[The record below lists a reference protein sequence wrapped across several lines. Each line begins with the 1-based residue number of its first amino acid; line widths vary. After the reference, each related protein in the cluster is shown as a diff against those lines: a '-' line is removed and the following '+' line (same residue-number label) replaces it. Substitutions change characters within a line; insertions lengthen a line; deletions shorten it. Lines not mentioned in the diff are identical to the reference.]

1 MKKLIA
7 IILLTIISTASY
19 AWTQRPPLPVASC
32 SIHTPYG
39 LPDSSTPVKFICRE
53 GYLSAYDSTAKIPKV
68 VTYTLRPEN
77 VLGCVVRSN
86 GFDSDQSIAN
96 GPTPQDYTGTG
107 YDKGHLAPDGD
118 MSYSKQVEYESFLMT
133 NMTPQAPSLNRGIW
147 KLLETSVR
155 SWVLTT
161 NQSFTIYAGGV
172 YNSKDKK
179 IGSGVVVP
187 RVFYKIVINNQTGE
201 VAAWAFPHDA
211 PYGNLGTNLIKFR
224 TSVEI
229 IERETGIKFYLPSNA
244 NELLPSLEWQT
255 DFGYLTEAKR
265 KKCGNTA
272 KEE

>member
-7 IILLTIISTASY
+7 IILLTSISASTP
-19 AWTQRPPLPVASC
+19 AWTQRQPLPIASC

-39 LPDSSTPVKFICRE
+39 LPESSTPVKFICRE
-53 GYLSAYDSTAKIPKV
+53 GYLSLYDPAAKIPKV

-77 VLGCVVRSN
+77 ALGCVVRSN
-86 GFDSDQSIAN
+86 GFDRDQSIAN
-96 GPTPQDYTGTG
+96 GPTPQDYAGTG

-118 MSYSKQVEYESFLMT
+118 MNYDKQVEYESFLMT

-155 SWVLTT
+155 SWALTT
-161 NQSFTIYAGGV
+161 KQPFTIYAGAIYSDV
-172 YNSKDKK
+172 DKK

-187 RVFYKIVINNQTGE
+187 HVFYKIVINNQTGE

-211 PYGNLGTNLIKFR
+211 PYSNLGTNLTQFR
-224 TSVEI
+224 TSIAV
-229 IERETGIKFYLPSNA
+229 IEKEAGIKFDLPNNA
-244 NELLPSLEWQT
+244 VELMPGKEWQT
-255 DFGYLTEAKR
+255 DFAYLTEAKR
-265 KKCGNTA
+265 KKCGNNA

>member
-1 MKKLIA
+1 MKKLLVIV
-7 IILLTIISTASY
+7 LLTIISTASY

-53 GYLSAYDSTAKIPKV
+53 GYLSLYDPAAKIPKV

-86 GFDSDQSIAN
+86 GFDSDESITN
-96 GPTPQDYTGTG
+96 SPTLQDYAGTG

-155 SWVLTT
+155 SWVLNT
-161 NQSFTIYAGGV
+161 NQSFTIYSGSV
-172 YNSKDKK
+172 YKKKDKK
-179 IGSGVVVP
+179 IGSGVIVP
-187 RVFYKIVINNQTGE
+187 RVYYKIVINNHTGE

-229 IERETGIKFYLPSNA
+229 IEREAGIKFDLPSNA
-244 NELLPSLEWQT
+244 NELLPNLEWQT